1 MLSSTIFIA
10 VLREGE
16 RRERGEKE
24 REGERGETPYRERS
38 ELSMLF
44 LSCFYQ
50 ELTKHNQQLFL

>member
-16 RRERGEKE
+16 RREKRG
-24 REGERGETPYRERS
+24 GERGETPYRERS

>member
-16 RRERGEKE
+16 RGEKRGGEKE
-24 REGERGETPYRERS
+24 RRLIVS
-38 ELSMLF
+38 EANSMLF